1 VAGSHRSPSI
11 RRPEVASPKE
21 GEAANDRSDF
31 HSTDIHVGRRLMKFR
46 RERGLSQTEL
56 ARAMGVSFQQVQK
69 YEAGT
74 NRISASRLWSAAL
87 TLKVGIQV
95 FFEGLGPGDAASL
108 TTMDRPARLIVSE
121 KRRFPTD
128 A

>member
-1 VAGSHRSPSI
+1 MAP
-11 RRPEVASPKE
+11 PKE
-21 GEAANDRSDF
+21 VQAANDRSEF
-31 HSTDIHVGRRLMKFR
+31 HPTDIHVGRRLMKFR

-56 ARAMGVSFQQVQK
+56 AKAMGVSFQQVQK

-87 TLKVGIQV
+87 TLNVGIEV
-95 FFEGLGPGDAASL
+95 FFEGLGGPSVSTLVHA
-108 TTMDRPARLIVSE
+108 RPIVTE
-121 KRRFPTD
+121 KRRLPTD

>member
-1 VAGSHRSPSI
+1 M
-11 RRPEVASPKE
+11 ASPKE

-56 ARAMGVSFQQVQK
+56 ARARGVSFQQVQK

-95 FFEGLGPGDAASL
+95 FFDGLGGPGDAASL
-108 TTMDRPARLIVSE
+108 TALDRPARLIVSE